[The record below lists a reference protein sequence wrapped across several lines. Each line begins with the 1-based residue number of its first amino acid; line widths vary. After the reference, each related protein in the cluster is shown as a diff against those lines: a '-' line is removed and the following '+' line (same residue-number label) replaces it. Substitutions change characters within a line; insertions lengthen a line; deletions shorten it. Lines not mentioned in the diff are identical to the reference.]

1 MTKSS
6 GMILLG
12 APVRLGPAGP
22 SSRACKTAPS
32 TVVGE
37 AKRRAAGLGAGTGLS
52 KRLVR
57 LAATGLMVASLALSA
72 QPAQA
77 SKRAA
82 KAIAAA
88 VADPDRPAA
97 DRARDALRKPAA
109 CLEFAGVHRGM
120 AVAELFPGHG
130 YFTRILSRIV
140 GPKGHVYEFEGS
152 SKQGE
157 PSPIQ
162 AIADDPHYYHNI
174 TVTVWPVGKL
184 PVPRPVDLVWT
195 SQNYHDLH
203 NIPGLNVADF
213 DRAVFQALKPG
224 GVYLVLDH
232 VAPAGSGFSDTSTLH
247 RIDPEAAKKE
257 IMSAGFEFVGQSN
270 VLRNPKDPHT
280 IKVFDPSIRGH
291 TDQFVFA
298 FRKPK

>member
-1 MTKSS
+1 MMKPNNRL
-6 GMILLG
+6 ILL
-12 APVRLGPAGP
+12 A
-22 SSRACKTAPS
+22 
-32 TVVGE
+32 
-37 AKRRAAGLGAGTGLS
+37 AAGLLAG
-52 KRLVR
+52 
-57 LAATGLMVASLALSA
+57 SLALNA

-88 VADPDRPAA
+88 VADPARPAD
-97 DRARDALRKPAA
+97 DRAHDALRKPAA

-130 YFTRILSRIV
+130 YFTRMLSRIV
-140 GPKGHVYEFEGS
+140 GPKGHVYEFVGPP
-152 SKQGE
+152 KPGE

-174 TVTVWPVGKL
+174 TIIVWPVGKL
-184 PVPRPVDLVWT
+184 PVPQPVDLVWT

-203 NIPGLNVADF
+203 NVPGLDVADF
-213 DRAVFQALKPG
+213 DRAVFQALKPDAI
-224 GVYLVLDH
+224 YLVLDH

-247 RIDPEAAKKE
+247 RIDPEAARKE
-257 IMSAGFEFVGQSN
+257 ILSAGFEFGGESN
-270 VLRNPKDPHT
+270 VLRNAKDPHT
-280 IKVFDPSIRGH
+280 NKVFDPSIRGH
-291 TDQFVFA
+291 TDQFVYE